1 MNNYIQHIYS
11 MRWALCAGCVDLY
24 VYLVLKSAPKQVLD
38 ISLNEL
44 SKNLYTSV
52 NSIRKYRDKL
62 VLAGLVGYDAGTPQK
77 VSSIF
82 TILSPTISN
91 FDTVNPATISNFD
104 TVSPVTIANFDTV
117 SPATISNFDTVSPA
131 TISNFD
137 TVNPNSAN
145 TLNETISNFDTVF
158 HQSNPAY
165 ILSNAKEEKTST
177 SSQKPITTILVKE
190 KVKKT
195 SKRGVL
201 MVLAY
206 PTLTD
211 FILPMQKLV
220 PAMGLDEVQ
229 YWYNQAVK
237 WSDGINGGPLQ
248 YKINWA
254 KAVKCWRIDNPH
266 QYQNQLKKQQNEQK
280 NDKMGVVAGSSA
292 NKELIQKLDFEV
304 ISWQRKINEL
314 KKEVQTLMFGYET
327 CPEDREMIKIELE
340 KLSIRQK
347 KLEYELG
354 LAQIR
359 RQKLD

>member
-1 MNNYIQHIYS
+1 MNNYLQHLYS

-38 ISLNEL
+38 IPLAEL

-52 NSIRKYRDKL
+52 NSIKKYRDKL
-62 VLAGLVGYDAGTPQK
+62 VLAGLVGYDAGTPQQVCSK
-77 VSSIF
+77 F
-82 TILSPTISN
+82 TIFSATASNFDVVSPVTASNFDVVSPATASNFDVVIPATASNFDVVIPVTASN
-91 FDTVNPATISNFD
+91 FDTVNT
-104 TVSPVTIANFDTV
+104 
-117 SPATISNFDTVSPA
+117 
-131 TISNFD
+131 
-137 TVNPNSAN
+137 NSAN
-145 TLNETISNFDTVF
+145 ILNETISNFDAVF

-165 ILSNAKEEKTST
+165 ILSKKAEEKTE
-177 SSQKPITTILVKE
+177 KPITTILVKE
-190 KVKKT
+190 KVKKI

-206 PTLTD
+206 PTFED

-248 YKINWA
+248 YKINWC
-254 KAVKCWRIDNPH
+254 KAVKCWRIDNPY

-304 ISWQRKINEL
+304 QDWQNKISKL
-314 KKEVQTLMFGYET
+314 KSEVQKLMFGYET

-340 KLSIRQK
+340 KLSTRQK